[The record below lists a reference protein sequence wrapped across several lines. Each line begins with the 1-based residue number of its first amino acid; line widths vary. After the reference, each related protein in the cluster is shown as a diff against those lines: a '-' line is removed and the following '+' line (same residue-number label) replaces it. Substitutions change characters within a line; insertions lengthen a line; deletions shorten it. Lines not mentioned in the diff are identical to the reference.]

1 MALRALQLPKVRGA
15 VLEIAYFLLTLGKEM
30 TLRALQF
37 PKVWGEE
44 KNSGF
49 YVFLW
54 INIDSYEYKT

>member
-1 MALRALQLPKVRGA
+1 MGVAR
-15 VLEIAYFLLTLGKEM
+15 EIAYFLLTLGKEM
-30 TLRALQF
+30 ALRALQF